1 MVTLMEISLKI
12 RFWWKWE
19 KYFLIKTLLMKISLK
34 NKFLTKLSLEINKV
48 LMKMGL
54 TFVDE
59 NIISESIIKNK
70 FLKKLY

>member
-1 MVTLMEISLKI
+1 MINIDENII
-12 RFWWKWE
+12 
-19 KYFLIKTLLMKISLK
+19 K
-34 NKFLTKLSLEINKV
+34 NKFLILLLEISNV

-59 NIISESIIKNK
+59 NIISENIIKNK